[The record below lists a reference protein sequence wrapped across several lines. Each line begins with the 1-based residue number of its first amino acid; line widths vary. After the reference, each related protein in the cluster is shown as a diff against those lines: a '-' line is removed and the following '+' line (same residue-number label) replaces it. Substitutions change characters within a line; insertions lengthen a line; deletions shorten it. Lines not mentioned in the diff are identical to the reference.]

1 MSRRWWIAAGI
12 IALLAL
18 AASGNSITNGF
29 AYDDNYIIVKDPRT
43 HAFAAWWRDFKQ
55 TYWASIWGGDGYRPL
70 TTSVFRVQY
79 VLGGGSPMPFHAVN
93 IVLHVA
99 ASVLVFWL
107 AYAALP
113 FAAAWLAAALYA
125 VHPVHVEAIA
135 NAVGQS
141 ELWVALLLVGAV
153 GLYVH
158 GRAAGRITPARWIAI
173 GVLYALA
180 CLFKEHGIVLPA
192 LILLAELTIV
202 SDRGP
207 LTARLTRLRMPL
219 LALAAIGLAY
229 FWARSRVVIGG
240 GAGFVPY
247 LPFQM
252 VKFTHTDRVLTAI
265 GTSPEWLRLLLW
277 PARLATEYA
286 PQHVEIAQGPSIAQ
300 LPGLLIL
307 IGVLG
312 VLVVSWKR
320 NPVVAFGLGWLI
332 IALLPASN
340 FVIPAGFIIAER
352 TLLLPSV
359 GAMIALSAAVPWIFA
374 RVENS
379 RRAQLLLVSATV
391 VLLALGI
398 GRSVTR
404 NRVWRD
410 NETLFRQGVIDAPMS
425 YRAHYMLGTH
435 EFEHGRH
442 DSGEKHYWRALQ
454 LFPHDP
460 TVMYGLADQYR
471 YANACPLAIPLYQRA
486 FAIGNN
492 LRKSGYGLA
501 TCMLEML
508 DMDGAKRV
516 ALNTYRW
523 GADFKTARAIV
534 RAADMGRDS
543 LAARRA
549 RGDTIPGVAPAAT
562 QRDSTAR

>member
-1 MSRRWWIAAGI
+1 MNRRWWIAAGI
-12 IALLAL
+12 IGLLAL
-18 AASGNSITNGF
+18 AATANSVTNGF

-70 TTSVFRVQY
+70 TTGVFRVQY
-79 VLGGGSPMPFHAVN
+79 VLGGGSPMPFHVVN
-93 IVLHVA
+93 IVLHVLT
-99 ASVLVFWL
+99 SVLVFWL
-107 AYAALP
+107 GSAVLP
-113 FAAAWLAAALYA
+113 FAAAWLAAALYS

-141 ELWVALLLVGAV
+141 ELWVALLVTIAV
-153 GLYVH
+153 GLYIH
-158 GRAAGRITPARWIAI
+158 GRAAGRISAGRWAAI
-173 GVLYALA
+173 GLLYACA

-192 LILLAELTIV
+192 LILLAELTV
-202 SDRGP
+202 VTDRGP
-207 LTARLTRLRMPL
+207 LRQRLVRVRMPL
-219 LALAAIGLAY
+219 LALAVVGLTY
-229 FWARSRVVIGG
+229 YWARSRVVLGG

-252 VKFTHTDRVLTAI
+252 VRFSNTDRVLTAI
-265 GTSPEWLRLLLW
+265 GVAPEWLRLLLW
-277 PARLATEYA
+277 PAHLATEYA
-286 PQHVEIAQGPSIAQ
+286 PQQVEMAQGPSIAQ

-307 IGVLG
+307 VG
-312 VLVVSWKR
+312 LVGLLAVSWRR

-340 FVIPAGFIIAER
+340 FIIPAGFIVAER

-359 GAMIALSAAVPWIFA
+359 GAMIALAGAVPWTYSRI
-374 RVENS
+374 EGN
-379 RRAQLLLVSATV
+379 RRAQV
-391 VLLALGI
+391 VLAAGVIVVLALGI
-398 GRSVTR
+398 ARSVTR
-404 NRVWRD
+404 NHVWRD
-410 NETLFRQGVIDAPMS
+410 KDTLFRHGVLDAPMS

-501 TCMLEML
+501 VCQLEML
-508 DMDGAKRV
+508 DLENAKRT
-516 ALNTYRW
+516 ALSTYRW
-523 GADFKTARAIV
+523 GADFKTARDIV
-534 RAADMGRDS
+534 RAANAGRDS

-549 RGDTIPGVAPAAT
+549 RGDTIPRSAAPY
-562 QRDSTAR
+562 RLR